1 MPKKDVKEILET
13 LMELQEIDS
22 QLAELEVS
30 KVYYPKLLEQLRT
43 EVSDLEKEFGETR
56 DEVADLKKTIRL
68 KELEL
73 ETTREKLSASQQRL
87 LTVQSNKEYD
97 AVQHEIMAS
106 EETIAQLEEE
116 TIRLME
122 DLDIAEKK
130 VEELEE
136 KLSAASEN
144 NKVQIREIEQKNAK
158 IEDKVDNIRKKHDAL
173 ASSIDKRILATYKRI
188 REGTQGH
195 AIVKVISRAC
205 GGCFQTLPPR
215 QCQEIK
221 RMSNISYCEA
231 CGRILVWDEEVSP

>member
-43 EVSDLEKEFGETR
+43 EVSDLEKELVETR
-56 DEVADLKKTIRL
+56 DEVVDLKKTIKL

-73 ETTREKLSASQQRL
+73 EQTREKLSASQQRL

-106 EETIAQLEEE
+106 EETVAQLEEE

-130 VEELEE
+130 AEELEE
-136 KLSAASEN
+136 KLSAATEN
-144 NKVQIREIEQKNAK
+144 NEVQIKEIEEKYAK
-158 IEDKVDNIRKKHDAL
+158 IEDKVDNIRKKHDTL
-173 ASSIDKRILATYKRI
+173 ASSIDKRILSTYKRI

-195 AIVKVISRAC
+195 AIVKVVSRAC